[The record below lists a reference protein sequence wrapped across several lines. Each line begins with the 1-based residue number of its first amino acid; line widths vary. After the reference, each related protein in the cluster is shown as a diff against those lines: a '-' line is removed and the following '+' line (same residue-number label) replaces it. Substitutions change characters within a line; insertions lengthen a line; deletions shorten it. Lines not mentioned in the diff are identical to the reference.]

1 MLDVPVAA
9 VGEAGHHLLDG
20 LGQAVAHHLLHV
32 LLAGGAAL
40 AFMVYVV
47 VDVRRHG
54 WPTFSWRAGGPRPDR
69 PRR

>member
-1 MLDVPVAA
+1 MVDVSVTV
-9 VGEAGHHLLDG
+9 VGEAGHHLLDR
-20 LGQAVAHHLLHV
+20 LGQAVAHHLFHA

-40 AFMVYVV
+40 AFVAYVV

-54 WPTFSWRAGGPRPDR
+54 WPTFSWRAGGSRPDR